1 MRSLGFICIVGFVL
15 IAVFWPGGEGRRP
28 PGVLVPEEPTQ
39 VSIPQPRPWQVKDYR
54 VTPLA
59 LYHIRARV
67 LLTEPYW
74 FGRESDL
81 SPLDLTVGWR
91 LMSNQEVL
99 DGLRLYSLHRA
110 YMWTERNN
118 RMPAKEEDIITHS
131 ANMHLIPA
139 NPDVGSALKSL
150 RRGDLVELNGYLVQV
165 DAPDG
170 WHWRSSLTRTDTGN
184 GACELMWVDSAAT
197 F

>member
-1 MRSLGFICIVGFVL
+1 MRSFGLICIAGFVL
-15 IAVFWPGGEGRRP
+15 VILFWPGGERWRP

-39 VSIPQPRPWQVKDYR
+39 VLIPQPRPWQVKDYR

-59 LYHIRARV
+59 VYHISARV
-67 LLTEPYW
+67 LLTERYW

-91 LMSNQEVL
+91 LMSNQEIL

-110 YMWTERNN
+110 YMWTERNG

-139 NPDVGSALKSL
+139 NPDIDSTLKSL
-150 RRGDLVELNGYLVQV
+150 RRGDLINLSGYLVQV

-170 WHWRSSLTRTDTGN
+170 WHWRSSLSRADTGN
-184 GACELMWVDSAAT
+184 GACELMWVDSAST